1 MEKQEFTLEQVR
13 HTSKWLT
20 SFHVGDVK
28 GTLVLT
34 YNKAHSIRNTVYRF
48 NNYKADSNLFFHAA
62 RIFYDEYIIVIV
74 VCETRETYLK
84 NYENGTQDEWVEK
97 IPQPYR
103 DRYNQ
108 NRKRQRR

>member
-1 MEKQEFTLEQVR
+1 MEKQKFTLEQVR
-13 HTSKWLT
+13 HISKWLT
-20 SFHVGDVK
+20 SFHADDVK

-48 NNYKADSNLFFHAA
+48 NNYKADCNLFFHVA
-62 RIFYDEYIIVIV
+62 RVFYDEYIIIIV

-103 DRYNQ
+103 DRYNK
-108 NRKRQRR
+108 NRKRQW